1 MLLEN
6 MEEQATEEELLPEN
20 MEEQA
25 TEEELLPES
34 VEGQTIEG
42 VQQDSHKEI
51 AITESDVQVNR
62 KPNREELRV
71 RIIIRD
77 DMIRKLSEL
86 KESRC

>member
-1 MLLEN
+1 MD
-6 MEEQATEEELLPEN
+6 ELLIRRITN
-20 MEEQA
+20 LKASLQDIRNN
-25 TEEELLPES
+25 LLNL
-34 VEGQTIEG
+34 
-42 VQQDSHKEI
+42 QDIHKEI
-51 AITESDVQVNR
+51 AVTESDVQANR